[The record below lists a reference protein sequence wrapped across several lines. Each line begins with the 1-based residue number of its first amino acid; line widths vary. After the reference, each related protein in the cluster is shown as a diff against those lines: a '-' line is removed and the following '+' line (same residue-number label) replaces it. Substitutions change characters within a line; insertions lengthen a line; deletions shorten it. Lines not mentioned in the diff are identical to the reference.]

1 MHSFEEHCQKSAF
14 QGQFEHKPL
23 SAEGYSQ
30 QSPPLILYLFGLQL
44 FCALVIDVA
53 AWTNPHVIGLFFF
66 FLRRPG
72 QPQAGSSIQLL
83 SPCLYVMLSGSV
95 SKNGWPR
102 LFVLPKRTLVFAES
116 SGP

>member
-66 FLRRPG
+66 FPEETRAATG
-72 QPQAGSSIQLL
+72 WH
-83 SPCLYVMLSGSV
+83 LYSAFVSMPLCDAFWQRFKKWVAPALCPSQENSGIC
-95 SKNGWPR
+95 
-102 LFVLPKRTLVFAES
+102 
-116 SGP
+116 